1 LSLVAVLPILTLL
14 IALLAAKMSA
24 LKAGALAFI
33 VAVALSLF
41 PFKIGLLG
49 LSVSIAKG
57 TALSLYVSLIIGAAL
72 FIYALADS
80 VGSIDVIS
88 GALIR
93 LVSDRFLL
101 FLMMSWIFSSFLQGI
116 AGFGV
121 PVAITAPILVRLGFD
136 PVLAC
141 SAVLL
146 GHSWSISFGSMGSS
160 LSALSLVTGIPS
172 ASLSWYFAIYGVLAM
187 VATGIGVCLLYGGWG
202 SVRKGSFY
210 LVFVG
215 MVVTLALF
223 IAVRLEATS
232 LLGLAAGLAGLAA
245 FLAIARTRKPEG
257 SPLLKEPAPLN
268 LLEALLPYILVVV
281 LSVAF
286 QLSKTDI
293 SLISFVFPAY
303 ATGLDFTVKA
313 ARKFSEI
320 RLLGH
325 PAPVI
330 FFSAFL
336 SILYYR
342 IKGKWKSSSLH
353 SIAKYS
359 IDRTIPGFVSLSF
372 LISTATIMMGSGMT
386 ESMALGISS
395 ISGKA
400 YTLFVPLVGMTGAF
414 ITGSNT
420 NSNVIFGALQFSIAN
435 ALGLSPLLM
444 SGAQSIGGGI
454 GCAIG
459 PTQILLGSA
468 SVGLQGQEDQ
478 LYRNLVPKVLLIG
491 LLLGILNTTLCL
503 WGGLFF

>member
-1 LSLVAVLPILTLL
+1 LSLIAVLPILTLL
-14 IALLAAKMSA
+14 LALLGAKMSA
-24 LKAGALAFI
+24 LKAGALAFV

-57 TALSLYVSLIIGAAL
+57 TALAFYVSLIIGAAL

-80 VGSIDVIS
+80 MGSINVIS

-160 LSALSLVTGIPS
+160 LSALSLVTGIP
-172 ASLSWYFAIYGVLAM
+172 AVSLSWYFAIYGVLAM
-187 VATGIGVCLLYGGWG
+187 FATGIGVCLLYGGWS

-245 FLAIARTRKPEG
+245 FLPIARTRKPL
-257 SPLLKEPAPLN
+257 SLSFSKEAAPLS
-268 LLEALLPYILVVV
+268 LPEALLPYILVVL

-293 SLISFVFPAY
+293 SLLSFAFPAY

-342 IKGKWKSSSLH
+342 SKGKWKSSSLH
-353 SIAKYS
+353 SVAKYS
-359 IDRTIPGFVSLSF
+359 IDRTIPGFVSLAF

-386 ESMALGISS
+386 ESMALGISN

-468 SVGLQGQEDQ
+468 SVGLQGKEDL

-491 LLLGILNTTLCL
+491 LLLGILNAALCL
-503 WGGLFF
+503 WGGRLF